1 MNKVTRVNGNRLSQ
15 LIPFCERIVVLLA
28 VLAFTG
34 DAAAQAAPVK
44 KKPAKPPVS
53 LTEVPITKAE
63 PVAGRAASL
72 LPSGKTWKLVWNDEF
87 DGAKL
92 DDTKWNYRL
101 HYWGYK
107 SPTFTDE
114 GVELDGEGH
123 LKINLIRKG
132 DDFYS
137 GHLQTGG
144 NTFDLPRDENAS
156 GPWLFGAKKP
166 AKFMHKFGYYEIRC
180 KLPKNDGWHAAFW
193 LQSPSIGAHPDPK
206 YAGVECD
213 IMENYRQHTEGTI
226 GCGNGWG
233 GYGKESKW
241 HGHFWFNYE
250 ETADG
255 WHYYGVDWS
264 PEGYV
269 FYADGKLVGKQMP
282 PKCPVSEVDQF
293 ILVSTECHG
302 YHRSANRGG
311 LESKSPAGWNG
322 KPVPALF
329 DAVLPDCFEVD
340 FVRVFDAQ

>member
-1 MNKVTRVNGNRLSQ
+1 MKRTTMRRL
-15 LIPFCERIVVLLA
+15 LTLVGLFAALA
-28 VLAFTG
+28 VTG

-44 KKPAKPPVS
+44 KKPAKPPVA

-72 LPSGKTWKLVWNDEF
+72 LPAGKTWKLVWNDEF

-101 HYWGYK
+101 HYWGYR
-107 SPTFTDE
+107 SPTFTKE

-123 LKINLIRKG
+123 LKMHLIRKG

-144 NTFDLPRDENAS
+144 NTFDLPREENAA
-156 GPWLFGAKKP
+156 GPWLFGEKLP

-269 FYADGKLVGKQMP
+269 FYADGKLVG
-282 PKCPVSEVDQF
+282 
-293 ILVSTECHG
+293 
-302 YHRSANRGG
+302 R
-311 LESKSPAGWNG
+311 
-322 KPVPALF
+322 
-329 DAVLPDCFEVD
+329 
-340 FVRVFDAQ
+340 